1 MSKGGSTSSQ
11 VSVPQYV
18 EDAARANLAKA
29 DLLAQIG
36 PVTNYGPDVAAF
48 SPMQEDAFRNTAA
61 SADALGLGGGRSLI
75 DTYSATG
82 RQMGGIGSGSFEAG
96 SLSGMPEA
104 KTFAG
109 GIRGYSSAPL
119 FEQSMRELKFRKP
132 GQYAAL
138 NAPFID
144 PVTGASPDY
153 PYTGSTGAGIMAN
166 NNLSDMERLNRGGT
180 QSNSFAPDDNA
191 FDPFADF
198 DPTQVSSPNKNSLNP
213 FTGKTLFPKISGT
226 GFDDTGEYGYLGDA
240 AAKISDAAGWTNY
253 SGGQADL
260 PGNVVSRALGVGAGA
275 QNDDGGYSGKSDD
288 GCVVATHAVN
298 SGAFSPATKREAV
311 VWCMNVLHGKWWGEA
326 VRRGYRHCGNKKI
339 EQGKARA
346 HYGEFRRYID
356 FASGKKRT
364 LRGAVTFTLRTAQFF
379 AVGLVKKDA

>member
-1 MSKGGSTSSQ
+1 MSGGKGGSQTSE
-11 VSVPQYV
+11 VKVPKYI
-18 EDAARANLAKA
+18 EDAGKANLAKA

-48 SPMQEDAFRNTAA
+48 NPMQLEAFQNTAS
-61 SADALGLGGGRSLI
+61 SANEFGMGGGG
-75 DTYSATG
+75 AG
-82 RQMGGIGSGSFEAG
+82 MGGV
-96 SLSGMPEA
+96 PTPT
-104 KTFAG
+104 TFAG

-180 QSNSFAPDDNA
+180 QSNPFAPDDNA
-191 FDPFADF
+191 FDPFAGF
-198 DPTQVSSPNKNSLNP
+198 DPTQASNTDQKPLTNP
-213 FTGKTLFPKISGT
+213 FTGEPMFSKISGT
-226 GFDDTGEYGYLGDA
+226 GFDDTGEYGYLGDIGA
-240 AAKISDAAGWTNY
+240 GIGDATGFTNY

-260 PGNVVSRALGVGAGA
+260 PGNVVSRSLGVGAGA
-275 QNDDGGYSGKSDD
+275 KNDDGGYSGSSDD

-339 EQGKARA
+339 EQGKARE
-346 HYGEFRRYID
+346 HYSEFRRYIG

>member
-1 MSKGGSTSSQ
+1 
-11 VSVPQYV
+11 
-18 EDAARANLAKA
+18 
-29 DLLAQIG
+29 
-36 PVTNYGPDVAAF
+36 
-48 SPMQEDAFRNTAA
+48 
-61 SADALGLGGGRSLI
+61 
-75 DTYSATG
+75 
-82 RQMGGIGSGSFEAG
+82 
-96 SLSGMPEA
+96 
-104 KTFAG
+104 
-109 GIRGYSSAPL
+109 
-119 FEQSMRELKFRKP
+119 MRELKSRSP
-132 GQYAAL
+132 GQYAAI

-144 PVTGASPDY
+144 KVTGASPNY

-180 QSNSFAPDDNA
+180 QSNPFAPDDNA
-191 FDPFADF
+191 FDPFAGF
-198 DPTQVSSPNKNSLNP
+198 DPFATASEDAGNVAPG
-213 FTGKTLFPKISGT
+213 GKTMFPMISGP
-226 GFDDTGEYGYLGDA
+226 GFDDTGKYGAFGDIGAGIGDA
-240 AAKISDAAGWTNY
+240 TGFTNY

-260 PGNVVSRALGVGAGA
+260 PGNVVSRSLGVGAGA
-275 QNDDGGYSGKSDD
+275 KNDDGGYSGSSDD

-339 EQGKARA
+339 EQGKARE
-346 HYGEFRRYID
+346 HYSEFRRYIG

>member
-36 PVTNYGPDVAAF
+36 PVRNYVPEVAAF
-48 SPMQEDAFRNTAA
+48 SKAQEDAFRNNAMAA
-61 SADALGLGGGRSLI
+61 SAFGMGGGG
-75 DTYSATG
+75 TG
-82 RQMGGIGSGSFEAG
+82 MEGV
-96 SLSGMPEA
+96 PEP
-104 KTFAG
+104 TEFAG
-109 GIRGYSSAPL
+109 GIRGYSSIPL
-119 FEQSMRELKFRKP
+119 LEEAMSELKSRSP
-132 GQYAAL
+132 GQYAAI

-144 PVTGASPDY
+144 PVTGASPNY
-153 PYTGSTGAGIMAN
+153 PYTGSTGTGITAN

-180 QSNSFAPDDNA
+180 QNNNFAPDDNA
-191 FDPFADF
+191 FDSFAGF
-198 DPTQVSSPNKNSLNP
+198 DPTQVSSTNP
-213 FTGKTLFPKISGT
+213 KPLTNPITGKTMFPMVSGT
-226 GFDDTGEYGYLGDA
+226 GSDDTGKYGYLGDLGA
-240 AAKISDAAGWTNY
+240 GITDAAGLTNY

-260 PGNVVSRALGVGAGA
+260 PGNVVSRALNVGAGGK
-275 QNDDGGYSGKSDD
+275 DSSGNRSGSSGD

-326 VRRGYRHCGNKKI
+326 VRRGYRYCGNKKI
-339 EQGKARA
+339 EQGKARE

-379 AVGLVKKDA
+379 AVGLVKRDT